1 MTSGITFSAL
11 LKTILIFMVAL
22 AFVYLAPALSHLT
35 GLPVYMLEPMRLMVI
50 IAMAH
55 GSRNIALILAST
67 LPLFSFLVSGH
78 PELLKMVII
87 SGELVLNVSLFFFLK
102 HKYLRVF
109 PAALLSVAI
118 SKLLCYLAY
127 WPVFSFQFIVSEAEP
142 LFLAV
147 QIITT
152 LIFSFYLMIILKNK
166 KP

>member
-1 MTSGITFSAL
+1 
-11 LKTILIFMVAL
+11 MVAL